1 MGVVDESTQLRCI
14 GQPRGEGEREKRNL
28 KHDVPLE
35 VISSLKSLW
44 VGKGRSLSMLSLIT
58 GFSNQIG
65 VSKR

>member
-1 MGVVDESTQLRCI
+1 MGMVDESTQFGCI
-14 GQPRGEGEREKRNL
+14 GQPWGGKKRNL

-35 VISSLKSLW
+35 VISSLKSLL

>member
-1 MGVVDESTQLRCI
+1 MGMVDESTQFGCI
-14 GQPRGEGEREKRNL
+14 GQPWGGGKKKNL

-35 VISSLKSLW
+35 VISSLKSLL
-44 VGKGRSLSMLSLIT
+44 VGKGHSLSMLSLIT